1 MKKAVLI
8 FAMLVVN
15 ISFGQMTKN
24 AKQHTFQDGTEVK
37 VGTVIE
43 LLTGANPKIDG
54 EFLWVFEG
62 SSQPI
67 PKKHLDKS
75 FSGQNFTVERVLSLK
90 GIKDKDDSIIVVFE
104 VGKTKIYCFVNQGRQ
119 YSEIKI
125 VE

>member
-1 MKKAVLI
+1 MRKAILI

-24 AKQHTFQDGTEVK
+24 AKQHTFPNGVEVK
-37 VGTVIE
+37 QGTVVE

-54 EFLWVFEG
+54 EFLFVFEG

-75 FSGQNFTVERVLSLK
+75 FSGQNLTVERVLSLK
-90 GIKDKDDSIIVVFE
+90 G
-104 VGKTKIYCFVNQGRQ
+104 
-119 YSEIKI
+119 SEIKEI
-125 VE
+125 DLSNLNHNEKI